1 MDSVIAFSLGV
12 LVIAVGLILSIALH
26 EWGHYFPAK
35 KFGVYVFQFMIGFG
49 PTLFS
54 RRSGETEVGIKAFPL
69 GGYVAMAGMYAPS
82 PGERSGGVSTTGF
95 LDKVVGE
102 EPLLSPDQIPADIDQ
117 RSFYRLP
124 LHQRI
129 TIMLGGPFM
138 NLFIAIVLY
147 ALVLVGFGVPTVS
160 LTVGSVSECVL
171 AATETRT
178 ECLASDPAAPG
189 ARAGVLPGDRII
201 ALEGQELQSWFT
213 LTDIIRQSPGEPL
226 VLTVERQA
234 EMYDL
239 TLTPLLTQRY
249 AFDERGEVSLDD
261 AGNPIVEAVGFV
273 GISSSIENQRQSP
286 TSVGPA
292 VWDNIVGVGRV
303 IATLPQRMVDVAQA
317 AFGSEERDPN
327 GPLSVVGVG
336 RIAGEIAA
344 VESLALRDRIAS
356 LIGIVASLN
365 VALFVF
371 NLVPL
376 LPLDGGHIAVALYE
390 GVKRKLYLLTGKA
403 DPGPVNASRL
413 VPLTLIVIAL
423 LGGMS
428 LLLMYADIVNPVRLF
443 S

>member
-1 MDSVIAFSLGV
+1 
-12 LVIAVGLILSIALH
+12 
-26 EWGHYFPAK
+26 
-35 KFGVYVFQFMIGFG
+35 
-49 PTLFS
+49 
-54 RRSGETEVGIKAFPL
+54 
-69 GGYVAMAGMYAPS
+69 
-82 PGERSGGVSTTGF
+82 
-95 LDKVVGE
+95 
-102 EPLLSPDQIPADIDQ
+102 
-117 RSFYRLP
+117 
-124 LHQRI
+124 
-129 TIMLGGPFM
+129 
-138 NLFIAIVLY
+138 
-147 ALVLVGFGVPTVS
+147 
-160 LTVGSVSECVL
+160 
-171 AATETRT
+171 
-178 ECLASDPAAPG
+178 
-189 ARAGVLPGDRII
+189 
-201 ALEGQELQSWFT
+201 
-213 LTDIIRQSPGEPL
+213 
-226 VLTVERQA
+226 
-234 EMYDL
+234 MYDL

-273 GISSSIENQRQSP
+273 GISSAIENQRQSP

-344 VESLALRDRIAS
+344 VESLALRDRIAG
-356 LIGIVASLN
+356 LIGIIASLN

>member
-1 MDSVIAFSLGV
+1 VDSVIAFSLGV

-35 KFGVYVFQFMIGFG
+35 KFGVYVSQFMIGFG

-54 RRSGETEVGIKAFPL
+54 RRSGETEVGIKAIPL
-69 GGYVAMAGMYAPS
+69 GGYVAMAGMYAP
-82 PGERSGGVSTTGF
+82 PRGEHSTGVSTTGF

-102 EPLLSPDQIPADIDQ
+102 EPALSSDQIPADIDQ

-213 LTDIIRQSPGEPL
+213 LTEIIRQSPGEPL

-273 GISSSIENQRQSP
+273 GISSAIENQRQSP